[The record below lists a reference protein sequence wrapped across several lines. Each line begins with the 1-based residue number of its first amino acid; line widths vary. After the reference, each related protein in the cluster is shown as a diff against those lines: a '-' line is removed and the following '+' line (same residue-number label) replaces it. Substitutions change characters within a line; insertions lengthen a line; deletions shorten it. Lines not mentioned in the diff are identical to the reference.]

1 MDYNFCVPCLL
12 GLEGPISDEL
22 RRLDIHGVRA
32 ENGRVYFT
40 GGGEDLARAN
50 INLRIG
56 ERILL
61 EVGGF
66 TALSFDE
73 LFERTKALPW
83 ERIIPRDGAFP
94 IKGYSL
100 NSKLFSVSDCQKI
113 IKKAI
118 VERLKR
124 VYGIE
129 WFAETEPDTA
139 AVSGSVFNN
148 EGSRLPLYRHLRRR
162 AAQARLPSGA

>member
-1 MDYNFCVPCLL
+1 MPA
-12 GLEGPISDEL
+12 PISTS
-22 RRLDIHGVRA
+22 G
-32 ENGRVYFT
+32 
-40 GGGEDLARAN
+40 
-50 INLRIG
+50 IG

-83 ERIIPRDGAFP
+83 ERIIPRDRAFP
-94 IKGYSL
+94 VKGYSL

-118 VERLKR
+118 VGTAQACVRHR
-124 VYGIE
+124 VVRRDGR
-129 WFAETEPDTA
+129 
-139 AVSGSVFNN
+139 AVSDPVFNN
-148 EGSRLPLYRHLRRR
+148 EGSRLPLHRHIRRR
-162 AAQARLPSGA
+162 TAQARLPSGS